1 MCRAGSIR
9 LLVIYRE
16 TSMSDPFSAPPPPPP
31 PTGSG
36 GLGSTG
42 AYYAGGSVVP
52 CDNGVR
58 LGALVL
64 DVLLAIVTCGIGW
77 LIWSI
82 VLWQQ
87 STSPAK
93 KMLKLKIV
101 DFNTGAPA
109 TMTQMLLREGLGK
122 IVLGTITGITGL
134 ISAVLILVVPSRQG
148 VWDYI
153 AKTTVVREG

>member
-16 TSMSDPFSAPPPPPP
+16 TSMSDPFSTPPPPPP
-31 PTGSG
+31 PIGGNSFGGSG
-36 GLGSTG
+36 S
-42 AYYAGGSVVP
+42 GSVVP

-58 LGALVL
+58 FAALVL

-101 DFNTGAPA
+101 DVNTGTPA

>member
-16 TSMSDPFSAPPPPPP
+16 TSMSDPFSTPPPPPP
-31 PTGSG
+31 PPIGGNSFGRSGS
-36 GLGSTG
+36 
-42 AYYAGGSVVP
+42 GSVVP

-58 LGALVL
+58 FAALVL

-101 DFNTGAPA
+101 DVNTGTPA

>member
-1 MCRAGSIR
+1 M
-9 LLVIYRE
+9 
-16 TSMSDPFSAPPPPPP
+16 
-31 PTGSG
+31 
-36 GLGSTG
+36 
-42 AYYAGGSVVP
+42 P
-52 CDNGVR
+52 CGNGVR
-58 LGALVL
+58 LGALLL
-64 DVLLAIVTCGIGW
+64 DSLLFVVTCGIGW

-101 DFNTGAPA
+101 DINTGAPA
-109 TMTQMLLREGLGK
+109 SMVQMLLREGLGK
-122 IVLGTITGITGL
+122 IVLSAITGIVGI

-153 AKTTVVREG
+153 SKTTVVREG

>member
-77 LIWSI
+77 LIWQD
-82 VLWQQ
+82 VL
-87 STSPAK
+87 
-93 KMLKLKIV
+93 
-101 DFNTGAPA
+101 
-109 TMTQMLLREGLGK
+109 
-122 IVLGTITGITGL
+122 
-134 ISAVLILVVPSRQG
+134 AVMRR
-148 VWDYI
+148 
-153 AKTTVVREG
+153 A

>member
-16 TSMSDPFSAPPPPPP
+16 TSMSDPFSTPPPPPP

-42 AYYAGGSVVP
+42 AYYAGGSVIP

-58 LGALVL
+58 FGALLL
-64 DVLLAIVTCGIGW
+64 DSLLFVVTCGIGW

-101 DFNTGAPA
+101 DVNTGAPA

>member
-1 MCRAGSIR
+1 
-9 LLVIYRE
+9 
-16 TSMSDPFSAPPPPPP
+16 MSDPFSTPPPPPP

-93 KMLKLKIV
+93 KLLKLNPMFLKYW
-101 DFNTGAPA
+101 
-109 TMTQMLLREGLGK
+109 
-122 IVLGTITGITGL
+122 IVLNGNIILSQMMGYPGIL
-134 ISAVLILVVPSRQG
+134 
-148 VWDYI
+148 
-153 AKTTVVREG
+153 